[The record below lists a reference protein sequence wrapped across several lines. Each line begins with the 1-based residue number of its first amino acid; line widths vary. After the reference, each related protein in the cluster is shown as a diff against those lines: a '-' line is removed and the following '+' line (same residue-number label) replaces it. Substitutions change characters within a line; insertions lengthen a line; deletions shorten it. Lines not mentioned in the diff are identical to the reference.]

1 MRNVV
6 LIIHFTP
13 HISHYTSFFYFSPEV
28 FIMQN
33 TLVAPVGVLGFG
45 VEGQS
50 TFNYLVRNGVKDIV
64 VMDKN
69 PVNLPQVPAGV
80 NVKVCSGESYLDG
93 LKDCVTVVRSA
104 GVYPMS
110 QELFKFQMNGGL
122 MTSQIQLF
130 LEQTKSKKVVGV
142 TGTLGK
148 GSTVSMISHILTK
161 CGVNNEIGGNFGVPA
176 LDLLETETADR
187 VSILELSSF
196 QLMTLSLSPDVGVVL
211 RVSTEHLD
219 WHKTVEEYR
228 DAKANLVRWQKRA
241 GTCVYLKDAAPT
253 AKIAAESPAGT
264 KYAVSL
270 KDGPSAGDGDAVIDG
285 ATLLIDGEK
294 LFLSDCKVRGIY
306 QLENMAAAT
315 LACKA
320 LGIKVADAF
329 EALKSYETLPF
340 RMEFKGEKKGIEF
353 FNDSYATRPDATIAA
368 TASMKRPF
376 ALILGGSEKNADFT
390 ELSQILV
397 NDRPNLKR
405 IALIGATAQR
415 MLESLQQAG
424 LKVTANIFP
433 TLEEA
438 FADSLQIGE
447 GGTVIM
453 SPACASF
460 GLFKN
465 YKVRGQ
471 VFDKLVE
478 NV

>member
-1 MRNVV
+1 
-6 LIIHFTP
+6 
-13 HISHYTSFFYFSPEV
+13 
-28 FIMQN
+28 MQN
-33 TLVAPVGVLGFG
+33 SIVAPVGVLGFG

-50 TFNYLVRNGVKDIV
+50 TFNYLVRSGIKDIV

-69 PVNLPQVPAGV
+69 PVSLPEVPAGV
-80 NVKVCSGESYLDG
+80 NVKTFSGDNYMDG

-130 LEQTKSKKVVGV
+130 LEQTKSKKIVGV

-176 LDLLETETADR
+176 LDLLETETSDR

-196 QLMTLSLSPDVGVVL
+196 QLMTLSISPDVGVVL

-219 WHKTVEEYR
+219 WHKSVEEYR
-228 DAKANLVRWQKRA
+228 DAKANLVRWQKRG
-241 GTCVYLKDAAPT
+241 GTCVFLKDAAPT
-253 AKIAAESPAGT
+253 AKIAAESPATT
-264 KYAVSL
+264 KYAITL
-270 KDGPSAGDGDAVIDG
+270 ADGPNFGDGDAVIDG
-285 ATLLIDGEK
+285 ATLAIDDEK
-294 LFLSDCKVRGIY
+294 LFLADCKVRGIY

-315 LACKA
+315 LAVKA

-340 RMEFKGEKKGIEF
+340 RMEFKGEKNGIEF
-353 FNDSYATRPDATIAA
+353 YNDSYATRPDATIAA

-390 ELSQILV
+390 ELSKILV
-397 NDRPNLKR
+397 EDRPNLKR

-424 LKVTANIFP
+424 LQIPANIFP

-438 FADSLQIGE
+438 FADSLAIGE

-471 VFDKLVE
+471 VFDKLVNE
-478 NV
+478 L

>member
-1 MRNVV
+1 
-6 LIIHFTP
+6 
-13 HISHYTSFFYFSPEV
+13 
-28 FIMQN
+28 MQN
-33 TLVAPVGVLGFG
+33 SIVAPVGVLGFG

-50 TFNYLVRNGVKDIV
+50 TFNYLIRSGIKDIV

-69 PVNLPQVPAGV
+69 PVNLPEVPAGV
-80 NVKVCSGESYLDG
+80 NVKTFSGDNYMDG

-176 LDLLETETADR
+176 LDLLENEPNDR

-196 QLMTLSLSPDVGVVL
+196 QLMTLSLSPDVAVVL

-219 WHKTVEEYR
+219 WHKSVEEYR
-228 DAKANLVRWQKRA
+228 DAKANLVRWQKRS
-241 GTCVYLKDAAPT
+241 GTCVFLKDAAPT
-253 AKIAAESPAGT
+253 AKIAAESPATT
-264 KYAVSL
+264 KYAITL
-270 KDGPSAGDGDAVIDG
+270 ADGPNFGDGDAVIDG
-285 ATLLIDGEK
+285 ATLAIDDEK
-294 LFLSDCKVRGIY
+294 LFLADCKVRGIY

-315 LACKA
+315 LAVKA

-340 RMEFKGEKKGIEF
+340 RMEFKGEKNGIEF
-353 FNDSYATRPDATIAA
+353 YNDSYATRPDATIAA

-390 ELSQILV
+390 ELSKILV

-415 MLESLQQAG
+415 MLESLTQAG
-424 LKVTANIFP
+424 LQIPANIFP

-438 FADSLQIGE
+438 FADSLAIGK

-471 VFDKLVE
+471 VFDKLVAE
-478 NV
+478 Q

>member
-1 MRNVV
+1 
-6 LIIHFTP
+6 
-13 HISHYTSFFYFSPEV
+13 
-28 FIMQN
+28 MQN
-33 TLVAPVGVLGFG
+33 SIVAPVGVLGFG

-50 TFNYLVRNGVKDIV
+50 TFNYLVRSGIKDIV

-69 PVNLPQVPAGV
+69 PVSLPEVPAGV
-80 NVKVCSGESYLDG
+80 NVKTFSGDNYMDG

-176 LDLLETETADR
+176 LDLLETETSDR

-196 QLMTLSLSPDVGVVL
+196 QLMTLSLSPDVAVVL

-219 WHKTVEEYR
+219 WHKSVEEYR
-228 DAKANLVRWQKRA
+228 DAKANLVRWQKRG
-241 GTCVYLKDAAPT
+241 GTCVFLKDAAPT
-253 AKIAAESPAGT
+253 AKIAAESPATT
-264 KYAVSL
+264 KYAITL
-270 KDGPSAGDGDAVIDG
+270 ADGPNFGDGDAVIDG
-285 ATLLIDGEK
+285 ATLAIDDEK
-294 LFLSDCKVRGIY
+294 LFLADCKVRGIY

-315 LACKA
+315 LAVKA

-340 RMEFKGEKKGIEF
+340 RMEFKGEKNGIEF
-353 FNDSYATRPDATIAA
+353 YNDSYATRPDATIAA

-376 ALILGGSEKNADFT
+376 ALILGGSEKNANFT
-390 ELSQILV
+390 ELSKILV
-397 NDRPNLKR
+397 EERPNLKR

-415 MLESLQQAG
+415 MLDSLQQAG
-424 LKVTANIFP
+424 LQIPANIFP

-438 FADSLQIGE
+438 FADSLAIGK

-471 VFDKLVE
+471 VFDKLVAE
-478 NV
+478 L

>member
-1 MRNVV
+1 
-6 LIIHFTP
+6 
-13 HISHYTSFFYFSPEV
+13 
-28 FIMQN
+28 MQN
-33 TLVAPVGVLGFG
+33 SIVAPVGVLGFG

-50 TFNYLVRNGVKDIV
+50 TFNYLIRSGIKDIV

-69 PVNLPQVPAGV
+69 PVSLPKVPAGV
-80 NVKVCSGESYLDG
+80 NVKTFSGNNYMDG

-130 LEQTKSKKVVGV
+130 LEQTKSRKVVGV

-161 CGVNNEIGGNFGVPA
+161 CGVSNEIGGNFGVPA
-176 LDLLETETADR
+176 LDLLENEPNDR

-196 QLMTLSLSPDVGVVL
+196 QLMTLSLSPDVAVVL

-219 WHKTVEEYR
+219 WHKSVEEYR
-228 DAKANLVRWQKRA
+228 DAKANLVRWQKRS
-241 GTCVYLKDAAPT
+241 GTCVFLKDAAPT
-253 AKIAAESPAGT
+253 AKIAAESPATT
-264 KYAVSL
+264 KYAITL
-270 KDGPSAGDGDAVIDG
+270 ADGPNFGDGDAVIDG
-285 ATLLIDGEK
+285 ATLTIDDEK
-294 LFLSDCKVRGIY
+294 LFLADCKVRGIY

-315 LACKA
+315 LAVKA

-340 RMEFKGEKKGIEF
+340 RMEFKGEKNGIEF

-368 TASMKRPF
+368 TASMTRPF

-390 ELSQILV
+390 ELSKILV

-424 LKVTANIFP
+424 LQIPANIFP

-438 FADSLQIGE
+438 FADSLAIGK

-471 VFDKLVE
+471 VFDKLVAE
-478 NV
+478 L

>member
-1 MRNVV
+1 MN
-6 LIIHFTP
+6 
-13 HISHYTSFFYFSPEV
+13 
-28 FIMQN
+28 N
-33 TLVAPVGVLGFG
+33 NLVAPVGILGFG

-50 TFNYLVRNGVKDIV
+50 TLRYLFREGVKEIV

-69 PVNLPQVPAGV
+69 PVNLPEVPAGV
-80 NVKVCSGESYLDG
+80 NVKVCSGETYMDG

-110 QELFKFQMNGGL
+110 QELFKFQMNGGM

-130 LEQTKSKKVVGV
+130 LEQTKSVKTVGV

-148 GSTVSMISHILTK
+148 GSTVSMISHILNAR
-161 CGVNNEIGGNFGVPA
+161 GVKNEIGGNFGVPA
-176 LDLLETETADR
+176 LDLLEDETADR
-187 VSILELSSF
+187 ISILELSSF

-228 DAKANLVRWQKRA
+228 DAKANLVRWQKGA

-253 AKIAAESPAGT
+253 AKIAGESPARN
-264 KYAVSL
+264 KLAV
-270 KDGPSAGDGDAVIDG
+270 AFGDGDANIEG
-285 ATLLIDGEK
+285 ATLTIGNDK
-294 LFLSDCKVRGIY
+294 LYLEDCKVRGIY
-306 QLENMAAAT
+306 QLENMAAAA
-315 LACKA
+315 LACTA

-329 EALKSYETLPF
+329 EALKTYETLPF
-340 RMEFKGEKKGIEF
+340 RMEFKGEKNGIEF
-353 FNDSYATRPDATIAA
+353 YNDSYATRPDATIAA
-368 TASMKRPF
+368 TGSMKRPF

-390 ELSQILV
+390 ELSEILV
-397 NDRPNLKR
+397 KDRSNLKQ
-405 IALIGATAQR
+405 IALIGATAER
-415 MLESLQQAG
+415 MLDDLKKAG
-424 LKVTANIFP
+424 VDAAGIKTAIYP

-438 FADSLQIGE
+438 FAASLSIGK
-447 GGTVIM
+447 GGSVIM

-471 VFDKLVE
+471 VFDKLVAE
-478 NV
+478 L

>member
-1 MRNVV
+1 
-6 LIIHFTP
+6 
-13 HISHYTSFFYFSPEV
+13 
-28 FIMQN
+28 MQN
-33 TLVAPVGVLGFG
+33 SIVAPVGVLGFG

-50 TFNYLVRNGVKDIV
+50 TFNYLIRSGIKDIV

-69 PVNLPQVPAGV
+69 PVSLPKVPAGV
-80 NVKVCSGESYLDG
+80 NVKTFSGDNYMDG

-130 LEQTKSKKVVGV
+130 LEQTKSKKVIGV

-161 CGVNNEIGGNFGVPA
+161 CDVSNEIGGNFGVPA
-176 LDLLETETADR
+176 LDLLENEPNDR

-196 QLMTLSLSPDVGVVL
+196 QLMTLSLSPDVAVVL

-219 WHKTVEEYR
+219 WHKSVEEYR
-228 DAKANLVRWQKRA
+228 DAKANLVRWQKRS
-241 GTCVYLKDAAPT
+241 GTCVFLKDAAPT
-253 AKIAAESPAGT
+253 AKIAAESPATT
-264 KYAVSL
+264 KYAITL
-270 KDGPSAGDGDAVIDG
+270 ADGPNFGDGDAVIDG
-285 ATLLIDGEK
+285 ATLAIDDEK
-294 LFLSDCKVRGIY
+294 LFLADCKVRGIY

-315 LACKA
+315 LAVKA

-340 RMEFKGEKKGIEF
+340 RMEFKGEKNGIEF
-353 FNDSYATRPDATIAA
+353 YNDSYATRPDATIAA
-368 TASMKRPF
+368 TASMTRPF

-390 ELSQILV
+390 ELSKILV

-424 LKVTANIFP
+424 LQIPANIFP

-438 FADSLQIGE
+438 FADSLAIGK

-471 VFDKLVE
+471 VFDKLVAE
-478 NV
+478 V

>member
-1 MRNVV
+1 
-6 LIIHFTP
+6 
-13 HISHYTSFFYFSPEV
+13 
-28 FIMQN
+28 MQN
-33 TLVAPVGVLGFG
+33 SIVAPVGVLGFG

-50 TFNYLVRNGVKDIV
+50 TFNYLVRSGIKDIV

-69 PVNLPQVPAGV
+69 PISLPKVPAGV
-80 NVKVCSGESYLDG
+80 NVKTFSGDNYMDG

-110 QELFKFQMNGGL
+110 QELFKFQMNGGI

-176 LDLLETETADR
+176 LDLLESETSDR

-196 QLMTLSLSPDVGVVL
+196 QLMTLSVSPDVAVVL

-219 WHKTVEEYR
+219 WHKSVEEYR
-228 DAKANLVRWQKRA
+228 DAKANLVRWQKRG
-241 GTCVYLKDAAPT
+241 GTCVFLKDAAPT
-253 AKIAAESPAGT
+253 AKIAAESPATT
-264 KYAVSL
+264 KYAITL
-270 KDGPSAGDGDAVIDG
+270 ADGPNFGDGDAVIDG
-285 ATLLIDGEK
+285 ATLAIDDEK
-294 LFLSDCKVRGIY
+294 LFLEDCKVRGIY

-315 LACKA
+315 LAVKA

-340 RMEFKGEKKGIEF
+340 RMEFKGEKNGIEF
-353 FNDSYATRPDATIAA
+353 YNDSYATRPDATIAA

-390 ELSQILV
+390 ELSKILV
-397 NDRPNLKR
+397 EERPNLKR

-424 LKVTANIFP
+424 LQIPANIFP

-438 FADSLQIGE
+438 FADSLAIGK

-471 VFDKLVE
+471 VFDKLVAE
-478 NV
+478 Q

>member
-1 MRNVV
+1 MDSN
-6 LIIHFTP
+6 
-13 HISHYTSFFYFSPEV
+13 
-28 FIMQN
+28 
-33 TLVAPVGVLGFG
+33 LVAPVGVLGFG

-50 TFNYLVRNGVKDIV
+50 TFNYLIRSGIKDIV

-69 PVNLPQVPAGV
+69 PVNLPDVPAGV
-80 NVKVCSGESYLDG
+80 NVKTFSGDNYMDG

-110 QELFKFQMNGGL
+110 QDLFKFQMNGGL

-130 LEQTKSKKVVGV
+130 LEQTNSKKTIGV

-176 LDLLETETADR
+176 LDLLETETPDR

-196 QLMTLSLSPDVGVVL
+196 QLMTLSVSPDVGVVL

-228 DAKANLVRWQKRA
+228 DAKANLVRWQKRN
-241 GTCVYLKDAAPT
+241 GTCVYLKEAEPT
-253 AKIAAESPAGT
+253 VKIAGESPAAT
-264 KYAVSL
+264 KYAVSYAN
-270 KDGPSAGDGDAVIDG
+270 GTGNGDAVIDG
-285 ATLLIDGEK
+285 ATLAIDGEK

-315 LACKA
+315 LAVKA
-320 LGIKVADAF
+320 IGIKVADAF

-340 RMEFKGEKKGIEF
+340 RMEFKGEKNGIDF
-353 FNDSYATRPDATIAA
+353 YNDSYATRPDATIAA

-397 NDRPNLKR
+397 KERPNLKR
-405 IALIGATAQR
+405 VALIGATAER
-415 MLESLQQAG
+415 MLESLMQAG
-424 LKVTANIFP
+424 LQVPAKIFP
-433 TLEEA
+433 SLEEA
-438 FADSLQIGE
+438 FADSLAIGE

-471 VFDKLVE
+471 VFDKLVNE
-478 NV
+478 L

>member
-1 MRNVV
+1 
-6 LIIHFTP
+6 
-13 HISHYTSFFYFSPEV
+13 
-28 FIMQN
+28 MQN
-33 TLVAPVGVLGFG
+33 TLVSPVGILGFG

-50 TFNYLVRNGVKDIV
+50 TLRYLFREGIKDIV

-69 PVNLPQVPAGV
+69 PVTLPDVPTGV
-80 NVKVCSGESYLDG
+80 NVKVCSGENYLDG

-110 QELFKFQMNGGL
+110 PELFKFQMNGGL

-130 LEQTKSKKVVGV
+130 LEQTQSKATVGV

-161 CGVNNEIGGNFGVPA
+161 TGHKNEIGGNFGVPA
-176 LDLLETETADR
+176 LDLLEDETPDR
-187 VSILELSSF
+187 ISILELSSF
-196 QLMTLSLSPDVGVVL
+196 QLMTLSVSPDVGVVL

-219 WHKTVEEYR
+219 WHKSVEEYR
-228 DAKANLVRWQKRA
+228 DAKANLVRWQKRES
-241 GTCVYLKDAAPT
+241 TCVYLKDAEPT
-253 AKIAAESPAGT
+253 AKIASESPAKT

-270 KDGPSAGDGDAVIDG
+270 ADGASNGNGDAVIDG
-285 ATLLIDGEK
+285 ATLTIDGST
-294 LFLSDCKVRGIY
+294 LYLADCKVRGIY

-315 LACKA
+315 LAVKA
-320 LGIKVADAF
+320 LGVKVADAF

-340 RMEFKGEKKGIEF
+340 RMEFKGEKHGIEF
-353 FNDSYATRPDATIAA
+353 YNDSYATRPDATIAA
-368 TASMKRPF
+368 TGSMKRPF

-390 ELSQILV
+390 ELSEILV
-397 NDRPNLKR
+397 KQRPNLKR
-405 IALIGATAQR
+405 IALIGATAER
-415 MLESLQQAG
+415 MLADLKKAG
-424 LKVTANIFP
+424 VDEAGIKTAIFP

-438 FADSLQIGE
+438 FADSLNIGE

-471 VFDKLVE
+471 VFDKLVTSY
-478 NV
+478 

>member
-1 MRNVV
+1 
-6 LIIHFTP
+6 
-13 HISHYTSFFYFSPEV
+13 
-28 FIMQN
+28 MQN
-33 TLVAPVGVLGFG
+33 SIVAPVGVLGFG

-50 TFNYLVRNGVKDIV
+50 TFNYLVRSGIKDIV

-69 PVNLPQVPAGV
+69 PVSLPKVPAGV
-80 NVKVCSGESYLDG
+80 NVKTFSGDNYMDG

-130 LEQTKSKKVVGV
+130 LEQTKSRKVVGV

-161 CGVNNEIGGNFGVPA
+161 CGVSNEIGGNFGVPA
-176 LDLLETETADR
+176 LDLLENEPNDR

-196 QLMTLSLSPDVGVVL
+196 QLMTLSLSPDVAVVL

-219 WHKTVEEYR
+219 WHKSVEEYR
-228 DAKANLVRWQKRA
+228 DAKANLVRWQKRS
-241 GTCVYLKDAAPT
+241 GTCVFLKDAAPT
-253 AKIAAESPAGT
+253 AKIAAESPATT
-264 KYAVSL
+264 KYAITL
-270 KDGPSAGDGDAVIDG
+270 ADGPNFGDGDAVIDG
-285 ATLLIDGEK
+285 ATLTIDDEK
-294 LFLSDCKVRGIY
+294 LFLADCKVRGIY

-315 LACKA
+315 LAVKA

-340 RMEFKGEKKGIEF
+340 RMEFKGEKNGIEF

-368 TASMKRPF
+368 TASMTRPF

-390 ELSQILV
+390 ELSKILV

-424 LKVTANIFP
+424 LQIPANIFP

-438 FADSLQIGE
+438 FADSLAIGK

-471 VFDKLVE
+471 VFDKLVAE
-478 NV
+478 L

>member
-1 MRNVV
+1 
-6 LIIHFTP
+6 
-13 HISHYTSFFYFSPEV
+13 
-28 FIMQN
+28 MQN
-33 TLVAPVGVLGFG
+33 SIVAPVGVLGFG

-50 TFNYLVRNGVKDIV
+50 TFNYLVRSGIKDIV

-69 PVNLPQVPAGV
+69 PVSLPKVPAGV
-80 NVKVCSGESYLDG
+80 NVKTFSGDNYMDG

-176 LDLLETETADR
+176 LDLLENEPNDR

-196 QLMTLSLSPDVGVVL
+196 QLMTLSLSPDVAVVL

-219 WHKTVEEYR
+219 WHKSVEEYR
-228 DAKANLVRWQKRA
+228 DAKANLVRWQKRS
-241 GTCVYLKDAAPT
+241 GTCVFLKDAAPT
-253 AKIAAESPAGT
+253 AKIAAESPATT
-264 KYAVSL
+264 KYAITL
-270 KDGPSAGDGDAVIDG
+270 ADGPNFGDGDAVIDG
-285 ATLLIDGEK
+285 ATLAIDDEK
-294 LFLSDCKVRGIY
+294 LFLADCKVRGIY

-315 LACKA
+315 LAVKA

-340 RMEFKGEKKGIEF
+340 RMEFKGEKNGIEF
-353 FNDSYATRPDATIAA
+353 YNDSYATRPDATIAA
-368 TASMKRPF
+368 TASMTRPF

-390 ELSQILV
+390 ELSKILV

-424 LKVTANIFP
+424 LQIPANIFP

-438 FADSLQIGE
+438 FADSLAIGK

-471 VFDKLVE
+471 VFDKLVAE
-478 NV
+478 R

>member
-1 MRNVV
+1 
-6 LIIHFTP
+6 
-13 HISHYTSFFYFSPEV
+13 
-28 FIMQN
+28 MQSK
-33 TLVAPVGVLGFG
+33 LVTPVGVLGFG

-50 TFNYLVRNGVKDIV
+50 TFNYLVRNGIKEIV

-69 PVNLPQVPAGV
+69 PVNLPEVPADV
-80 NVKVCSGESYLDG
+80 NVKTFSGEGYLDG

-110 QELFKFQMNGGL
+110 QDLFKFQMNGGI

-148 GSTVSMISHILTK
+148 GSTVSMISHILTAA
-161 CGVNNEIGGNFGVPA
+161 GVKNEIGGNFGVPA
-176 LDLLETETADR
+176 LDLLEDETPDR
-187 VSILELSSF
+187 ITILELSSF

-219 WHKTVEEYR
+219 WHKSVEEYR

-241 GTCVYLKDAAPT
+241 GTCVYLKDAEPS

-264 KYAVSL
+264 KYAVCHA
-270 KDGPSAGDGDAVIDG
+270 DGDGAGDGDAVIEG
-285 ATLLIDGEK
+285 ATLAIDSEK
-294 LFLSDCKVRGIY
+294 LYLADCKVRGIY

-320 LGIKVADAF
+320 LGIRVADAF
-329 EALKSYETLPF
+329 QALKTYETLPF
-340 RMEFKGEKKGIEF
+340 RMEFKGEKNGIEF

-368 TASMKRPF
+368 TASMNRPF

-390 ELSQILV
+390 ELSNILV
-397 NDRPNLKR
+397 KERPNLKR
-405 IALIGATAQR
+405 IALIGATAER
-415 MLESLQQAG
+415 MLESLKQAG
-424 LKVTANIFP
+424 LESAGITAKIFP

-438 FADSLQIGE
+438 FADSLAIGK

-471 VFDKLVE
+471 VFDKLVAE
-478 NV
+478 V

>member
-1 MRNVV
+1 MDSN
-6 LIIHFTP
+6 
-13 HISHYTSFFYFSPEV
+13 
-28 FIMQN
+28 
-33 TLVAPVGVLGFG
+33 LVAPVGVLGFG

-50 TFNYLVRNGVKDIV
+50 TFNYLIRSGIKDIV

-69 PVNLPQVPAGV
+69 PVNLPDVPAGV
-80 NVKVCSGESYLDG
+80 NVKTFSGDNYMDG

-110 QELFKFQMNGGL
+110 QDLFKFQMNGGL

-130 LEQTKSKKVVGV
+130 LEQTNSRKTIGV

-176 LDLLETETADR
+176 LDLLETETPDR

-196 QLMTLSLSPDVGVVL
+196 QLMTLSVSPDVGVVL

-228 DAKANLVRWQKRA
+228 DAKANLVRWQKRN
-241 GTCVYLKDAAPT
+241 GTCVYLKEAEPT
-253 AKIAAESPAGT
+253 VKIAGESPAAT
-264 KYAVSL
+264 KYAVSYAN
-270 KDGPSAGDGDAVIDG
+270 GTGNGDAVIDG
-285 ATLLIDGEK
+285 ATLAIDGEK

-315 LACKA
+315 LAVKA
-320 LGIKVADAF
+320 IGIKVADAF

-340 RMEFKGEKKGIEF
+340 RMEFKGEKNGIEF
-353 FNDSYATRPDATIAA
+353 YNDSYATRPDATIAA

-397 NDRPNLKR
+397 KERPNLKR
-405 IALIGATAQR
+405 VALIGATAER
-415 MLESLQQAG
+415 MLESLMQAG
-424 LKVTANIFP
+424 LQVPAKIFP

-438 FADSLQIGE
+438 FADSLAIGE

-471 VFDKLVE
+471 VFDKLVNE
-478 NV
+478 L

>member
-1 MRNVV
+1 
-6 LIIHFTP
+6 
-13 HISHYTSFFYFSPEV
+13 
-28 FIMQN
+28 MQN
-33 TLVAPVGVLGFG
+33 SIVAPVGVLGFG

-50 TFNYLVRNGVKDIV
+50 TFNYLVRSGIKDIV

-69 PVNLPQVPAGV
+69 PVSLPKVPAGV
-80 NVKVCSGESYLDG
+80 NVKTFSGDNYMDG

-176 LDLLETETADR
+176 LDLLESETSDR

-196 QLMTLSLSPDVGVVL
+196 QLMTLSLSPDVAVVL
-211 RVSTEHLD
+211 RVSTEHLG
-219 WHKTVEEYR
+219 WHKSVEEYR
-228 DAKANLVRWQKRA
+228 DAKANLVRWQKRG
-241 GTCVYLKDAAPT
+241 GTCVFLKDAAPT
-253 AKIAAESPAGT
+253 AKIAAESPATT
-264 KYAVSL
+264 KYAITLV
-270 KDGPSAGDGDAVIDG
+270 DGPNFGDGDAVIDG
-285 ATLLIDGEK
+285 ATLAIDDEK
-294 LFLSDCKVRGIY
+294 LFLEDCKVRGIY

-315 LACKA
+315 LAVKA

-340 RMEFKGEKKGIEF
+340 RMEFKGEKNGIEF
-353 FNDSYATRPDATIAA
+353 YNDSYATRPDATIAA

-390 ELSQILV
+390 ELSKILV
-397 NDRPNLKR
+397 EERPNLKR

-415 MLESLQQAG
+415 MLESLTQAG
-424 LKVTANIFP
+424 LQIPANIFP

-438 FADSLQIGE
+438 FADSLAIGK

-471 VFDKLVE
+471 VFDKLVAE
-478 NV
+478 V

>member
-1 MRNVV
+1 
-6 LIIHFTP
+6 
-13 HISHYTSFFYFSPEV
+13 
-28 FIMQN
+28 MQN
-33 TLVAPVGVLGFG
+33 SIVAPVGVLGFG

-50 TFNYLVRNGVKDIV
+50 TFNYLVRSGIKDIV

-69 PVNLPQVPAGV
+69 PISLPEVPAGV
-80 NVKVCSGESYLDG
+80 NVKTFSGNTYMDG

-176 LDLLETETADR
+176 LDLLETETSDR

-196 QLMTLSLSPDVGVVL
+196 QLMTLSVSPDVAVVL

-219 WHKTVEEYR
+219 WHKSVEEYR
-228 DAKANLVRWQKRA
+228 DAKANLVRWQKRG
-241 GTCVYLKDAAPT
+241 GTCVFLKDAAPT
-253 AKIAAESPAGT
+253 AKIAAESPATT
-264 KYAVSL
+264 KYAITL
-270 KDGPSAGDGDAVIDG
+270 ADGPNFGDGDAVIDG
-285 ATLLIDGEK
+285 ATLAIDDEK
-294 LFLSDCKVRGIY
+294 LFLADCKVRGIY

-315 LACKA
+315 LAVKA

-340 RMEFKGEKKGIEF
+340 RMEFKGEKNGIEF
-353 FNDSYATRPDATIAA
+353 YNDSYATRPDATIAA

-390 ELSQILV
+390 ELSKILV

-424 LKVTANIFP
+424 LQIPANIFP

-438 FADSLQIGE
+438 FADSLAIGE

-471 VFDKLVE
+471 VFDKLVAE
-478 NV
+478 Q

>member
-1 MRNVV
+1 
-6 LIIHFTP
+6 
-13 HISHYTSFFYFSPEV
+13 
-28 FIMQN
+28 MQN
-33 TLVAPVGVLGFG
+33 SIVAPVGVLGFG

-50 TFNYLVRNGVKDIV
+50 TFNYLIRSGIKDIV

-69 PVNLPQVPAGV
+69 PVSLPKVPAGV
-80 NVKVCSGESYLDG
+80 NVKTFSGDNYMDG

-130 LEQTKSKKVVGV
+130 LEQTKSRKVVGV

-161 CGVNNEIGGNFGVPA
+161 CGVSNEIGGNFGVPA
-176 LDLLETETADR
+176 LDLLENEPNDR

-196 QLMTLSLSPDVGVVL
+196 QLMTLSLSPDVAVVL

-219 WHKTVEEYR
+219 WHKSVEEYR
-228 DAKANLVRWQKRA
+228 DAKANLVRWQKRS
-241 GTCVYLKDAAPT
+241 GTCVFLKDAAPT
-253 AKIAAESPAGT
+253 AKIAAESPATT
-264 KYAVSL
+264 KYAITL
-270 KDGPSAGDGDAVIDG
+270 ADGPNFGDGDAVIDG
-285 ATLLIDGEK
+285 ATLAIDDEK
-294 LFLSDCKVRGIY
+294 LFLADCKVRGIY

-315 LACKA
+315 LAVKA

-340 RMEFKGEKKGIEF
+340 RMEFKGEKNGIEF
-353 FNDSYATRPDATIAA
+353 YNDSYATRPDATIAA
-368 TASMKRPF
+368 TASMTRPF

-390 ELSQILV
+390 ELSKILV

-424 LKVTANIFP
+424 LQIPANIFP

-438 FADSLQIGE
+438 FADSLAIGK

-471 VFDKLVE
+471 VFDKLVAE
-478 NV
+478 V

>member
-1 MRNVV
+1 
-6 LIIHFTP
+6 
-13 HISHYTSFFYFSPEV
+13 
-28 FIMQN
+28 MQN
-33 TLVAPVGVLGFG
+33 SIVAPVGVLGFG

-50 TFNYLVRNGVKDIV
+50 TFNYLVRSGIKDIV

-69 PVNLPQVPAGV
+69 PISLPEVPAGV
-80 NVKVCSGESYLDG
+80 NVKTFSGNTYMDG

-176 LDLLETETADR
+176 LDLLETETSDR

-196 QLMTLSLSPDVGVVL
+196 QLMTLSLSPDVAVVL

-219 WHKTVEEYR
+219 WHKSVEEYR
-228 DAKANLVRWQKRA
+228 DAKANLVRWQKRG
-241 GTCVYLKDAAPT
+241 GTCVFLKDAAPT
-253 AKIAAESPAGT
+253 AKIAAESPATT
-264 KYAVSL
+264 KYAITL
-270 KDGPSAGDGDAVIDG
+270 ADGPNFGDGDAVIDG
-285 ATLLIDGEK
+285 ATLAIDDEK
-294 LFLSDCKVRGIY
+294 LFLADCKVRGIY

-315 LACKA
+315 LAVKA

-340 RMEFKGEKKGIEF
+340 RMEFKGEKNGIEF
-353 FNDSYATRPDATIAA
+353 YNDSYATRPDATIAA

-390 ELSQILV
+390 ELSKILV

-424 LKVTANIFP
+424 LQIPANIFP

-438 FADSLQIGE
+438 FADSLAIGE

-471 VFDKLVE
+471 VFDKLVAE
-478 NV
+478 Q

>member
-1 MRNVV
+1 
-6 LIIHFTP
+6 
-13 HISHYTSFFYFSPEV
+13 
-28 FIMQN
+28 MQN

-50 TFNYLVRNGVKDIV
+50 TFNYLVRTGIKDIV

-69 PVNLPQVPAGV
+69 PVNLPAVPEGV
-80 NVKVCSGESYLDG
+80 NVKTFSGEGYLDG

-130 LEQTKSKKVVGV
+130 LEQTNSRKVVGV

-161 CGVNNEIGGNFGVPA
+161 CGVANEIGGNFGVPA
-176 LDLLETETADR
+176 LDLLERSTPDR
-187 VSILELSSF
+187 ISILELSSF
-196 QLMTLSLSPDVGVVL
+196 QLMTLSVSPDVGVVL

-219 WHKTVEEYR
+219 WHKSVEEYR

-241 GTCVYLKDAAPT
+241 GTCVYLKDAAPS
-253 AKIAAESPAGT
+253 AKIASESPAGT
-264 KYAVSL
+264 KYAVTL
-270 KDGPSAGDGDAVIDG
+270 ADGPSAGGGDAVIDG
-285 ATLLIDGEK
+285 ATLTIDGEK

-329 EALKSYETLPF
+329 EALKTYDTLPF
-340 RMEFKGEKKGIEF
+340 RMEFKGEKNGIEF

-368 TASMKRPF
+368 TASMDRPF

-390 ELSQILV
+390 ELSNILV
-397 NDRPNLKR
+397 QERPNLKR

-415 MLESLQQAG
+415 MLESLAQAG
-424 LKVTANIFP
+424 LESAGENGNGIQAAIFP

-438 FADSLQIGE
+438 FQDCLSIGK
-447 GGTVIM
+447 GGIVIM

-465 YKVRGQ
+465 YKERGKA
-471 VFDKLVE
+471 FDKLVE
-478 NV
+478 AV

>member
-1 MRNVV
+1 
-6 LIIHFTP
+6 
-13 HISHYTSFFYFSPEV
+13 
-28 FIMQN
+28 MQN
-33 TLVAPVGVLGFG
+33 TLVSPVGILGFG

-50 TFNYLVRNGVKDIV
+50 TLRYLFREGVKDII

-69 PVNLPQVPAGV
+69 PVTLPDVPAGV
-80 NVKVCSGESYLDG
+80 NVKVCSGENYLDG

-110 QELFKFQMNGGL
+110 QELFHFQMNGGL

-130 LEQTKSKKVVGV
+130 LEQTQSKATVGV

-148 GSTVSMISHILTK
+148 GSTVSMISHILDK
-161 CGVNNEIGGNFGVPA
+161 CGKSNAIGGNFGVPA
-176 LDLLETETADR
+176 LDLLEDETPDR
-187 VSILELSSF
+187 ISILELSSF
-196 QLMTLSLSPDVGVVL
+196 QLMTLSVSPDVGVVL

-219 WHKTVEEYR
+219 WHKSVEEYR
-228 DAKANLVRWQKRA
+228 DAKANLVRWQKRES
-241 GTCVYLKDAAPT
+241 TCVYLKDAEPT
-253 AKIAAESPAGT
+253 AKIASESPAKT

-270 KDGPSAGDGDAVIDG
+270 ADGASNGDGDAVIDG
-285 ATLLIDGEK
+285 ATLTIDGVT
-294 LFLSDCKVRGIY
+294 LYLADCKVRGIY

-315 LACKA
+315 LAVKA
-320 LGIKVADAF
+320 LGVKVADAF

-340 RMEFKGEKKGIEF
+340 RMEFKGEKRGIEF
-353 FNDSYATRPDATIAA
+353 YNDSYATRPDATIAA
-368 TASMKRPF
+368 TGSMKRPF

-390 ELSQILV
+390 ELSEILV
-397 NDRPNLKR
+397 KQRPNLKR
-405 IALIGATAQR
+405 VALIGATAER
-415 MLESLQQAG
+415 MLADLKKAG
-424 LKVTANIFP
+424 VDEAGIKTAIFP
-433 TLEEA
+433 TLEDA
-438 FADSLQIGE
+438 FADSLNIGE

-478 NV
+478 GV

>member
-1 MRNVV
+1 MDSN
-6 LIIHFTP
+6 LI
-13 HISHYTSFFYFSPEV
+13 
-28 FIMQN
+28 
-33 TLVAPVGVLGFG
+33 APVGVLGFG

-50 TFNYLVRNGVKDIV
+50 TFNYLIRSGIKDIV

-69 PVNLPQVPAGV
+69 PVNLPDVPAGV
-80 NVKVCSGESYLDG
+80 NVKTFSGDNYMDG

-110 QELFKFQMNGGL
+110 QDLFKFQMNGGL

-130 LEQTKSKKVVGV
+130 LEQTNSKKTIGV

-176 LDLLETETADR
+176 LDLLETETPDR

-196 QLMTLSLSPDVGVVL
+196 QLMTLSVSPDVGVVL

-228 DAKANLVRWQKRA
+228 DAKANLVRWQKRN
-241 GTCVYLKDAAPT
+241 GTCVYLKEAEPT
-253 AKIAAESPAGT
+253 VKIAGESPAAT
-264 KYAVSL
+264 KYAVSYAN
-270 KDGPSAGDGDAVIDG
+270 GTGNGDAVIDG
-285 ATLLIDGEK
+285 ATLAIDGEK

-315 LACKA
+315 LAVKA
-320 LGIKVADAF
+320 IGIKVADAF

-340 RMEFKGEKKGIEF
+340 RMEFKGEKNGIEF
-353 FNDSYATRPDATIAA
+353 YNDSYATRPDATIAA

-397 NDRPNLKR
+397 KDRPNLKR
-405 IALIGATAQR
+405 VALIGATAER
-415 MLESLQQAG
+415 MLESLMQAG
-424 LKVTANIFP
+424 LQVPAKIFP

-438 FADSLQIGE
+438 FADSLAIGE

-471 VFDKLVE
+471 VFDKLVNE
-478 NV
+478 L

>member
-1 MRNVV
+1 
-6 LIIHFTP
+6 
-13 HISHYTSFFYFSPEV
+13 
-28 FIMQN
+28 MQN
-33 TLVAPVGVLGFG
+33 TLVSPVGILGFG

-50 TFNYLVRNGVKDIV
+50 TLRYLFREGIKDIV

-69 PVNLPQVPAGV
+69 PVNLPEVPAGV
-80 NVKVCSGESYLDG
+80 NVKVSSGENYLDG

-130 LEQTKSKKVVGV
+130 LEQTRSAKVVGV

-148 GSTVSMISHILTK
+148 GSTVSMISHILDK
-161 CGVNNEIGGNFGVPA
+161 CGKSNAIGGNFGVPA
-176 LDLLETETADR
+176 LDLLEDETPER
-187 VSILELSSF
+187 ISILELSSF
-196 QLMTLSLSPDVGVVL
+196 QLMTLSVSPDVGVVL

-228 DAKANLVRWQKRA
+228 DAKANLVRWQKREGA
-241 GTCVYLKDAAPT
+241 CVYLKDAAPT
-253 AKIAAESPAGT
+253 AKIASESPAKT

-270 KDGPSAGDGDAVIDG
+270 ADGPSAGDGDAVIEG
-285 ATLLIDGEK
+285 ATLTIGNDK
-294 LFLSDCKVRGIY
+294 LELADCKVRGIY

-315 LACKA
+315 LAVKA

-340 RMEFKGEKKGIEF
+340 RMEFKGEKNGIEF
-353 FNDSYATRPDATIAA
+353 YNDSYATRPDATIAA

-390 ELSQILV
+390 ELSNILV
-397 NDRPNLKR
+397 KERPNLKQ
-405 IALIGATAQR
+405 IALIGATAER
-415 MLESLQQAG
+415 MLADLKKAG
-424 LKVTANIFP
+424 VDEAGIKTALFP

-438 FADSLQIGE
+438 FANSLSIGK

-471 VFDKLVE
+471 VFDKLVAE
-478 NV
+478 L

>member
-1 MRNVV
+1 
-6 LIIHFTP
+6 
-13 HISHYTSFFYFSPEV
+13 
-28 FIMQN
+28 MQN
-33 TLVAPVGVLGFG
+33 SIVAPVGVLGFG

-50 TFNYLVRNGVKDIV
+50 TFNYLIRSGIKDIV

-69 PVNLPQVPAGV
+69 PVSLPKVPAGV
-80 NVKVCSGESYLDG
+80 NVKTFSGDNYMDG

-161 CGVNNEIGGNFGVPA
+161 CGVSNEIGGNFGVPA
-176 LDLLETETADR
+176 LDLLENEPNDR

-196 QLMTLSLSPDVGVVL
+196 QLMTLSLSPDVAVVL

-219 WHKTVEEYR
+219 WHKSVEEYR
-228 DAKANLVRWQKRA
+228 DAKANLVRWQKRS
-241 GTCVYLKDAAPT
+241 GTCVFLKDAAPT
-253 AKIAAESPAGT
+253 AKIAAESPATT
-264 KYAVSL
+264 KYAITL
-270 KDGPSAGDGDAVIDG
+270 ADGPNFGDGDAVIDG
-285 ATLLIDGEK
+285 ATLAIDDEK
-294 LFLSDCKVRGIY
+294 LFLADCKVRGIY

-315 LACKA
+315 LAVKA

-340 RMEFKGEKKGIEF
+340 RMEFKGEKNGIEF
-353 FNDSYATRPDATIAA
+353 YNDSYATRPDATIAA
-368 TASMKRPF
+368 TASMTRPF

-390 ELSQILV
+390 ELSKILV

-424 LKVTANIFP
+424 LQIPANIFP

-438 FADSLQIGE
+438 FADSLAIGK

-471 VFDKLVE
+471 VFDKLVAE
-478 NV
+478 L

>member
-1 MRNVV
+1 
-6 LIIHFTP
+6 
-13 HISHYTSFFYFSPEV
+13 
-28 FIMQN
+28 MQN
-33 TLVAPVGVLGFG
+33 NLVEPVGILGFG

-50 TFNYLVRNGVKDIV
+50 TLRYLFREGVKDIV

-69 PVNLPQVPAGV
+69 PVNLPEVPAGV
-80 NVKVCSGESYLDG
+80 NVKVSSGENYLDG

-130 LEQTKSKKVVGV
+130 LEQTRSAKVVGV

-148 GSTVSMISHILTK
+148 GSTVSMISHILDK
-161 CGVNNEIGGNFGVPA
+161 CGKSNAIGGNFGVPA
-176 LDLLETETADR
+176 LDLLEDETPER
-187 VSILELSSF
+187 ISILELSSF
-196 QLMTLSLSPDVGVVL
+196 QLMTLSVSPDVGVVL

-228 DAKANLVRWQKRA
+228 DAKANLVRWQKREGA
-241 GTCVYLKDAAPT
+241 CVYLKDAAPT
-253 AKIAAESPAGT
+253 AKIASESPAKT

-270 KDGPSAGDGDAVIDG
+270 ADGPSAGDGDAVIEG
-285 ATLLIDGEK
+285 ATLTIGNDK
-294 LFLSDCKVRGIY
+294 LELADCKVRGIY

-315 LACKA
+315 LAVKA

-329 EALKSYETLPF
+329 EALKSYEPLPF
-340 RMEFKGEKKGIEF
+340 RMEFKGEKNGIEF
-353 FNDSYATRPDATIAA
+353 YNDSYATRPDATIAA

-390 ELSQILV
+390 ELSEILV
-397 NDRPNLKR
+397 KQRPNLKR
-405 IALIGATAQR
+405 VALIGATAER
-415 MLESLQQAG
+415 MLADLKKAG
-424 LKVTANIFP
+424 VDEAGIKTAIFP
-433 TLEEA
+433 TLEDA
-438 FADSLQIGE
+438 FADSLNIGE

-478 NV
+478 SV

>member
-1 MRNVV
+1 MDSN
-6 LIIHFTP
+6 
-13 HISHYTSFFYFSPEV
+13 
-28 FIMQN
+28 
-33 TLVAPVGVLGFG
+33 LVAPVGVLGFG

-50 TFNYLVRNGVKDIV
+50 TFNYLIRSGIKDIV

-69 PVNLPQVPAGV
+69 PVNLPDVPAGV
-80 NVKVCSGESYLDG
+80 NVKTFSGDNYMDG

-110 QELFKFQMNGGL
+110 QDLFKFQMNGGL

-130 LEQTKSKKVVGV
+130 LEQTNSKKTIGV

-176 LDLLETETADR
+176 LDLLETETPDR

-196 QLMTLSLSPDVGVVL
+196 QLMTLSVSPDVGVIL

-228 DAKANLVRWQKRA
+228 DAKANLVRWQKRN
-241 GTCVYLKDAAPT
+241 GTCVYLKEAEPT
-253 AKIAAESPAGT
+253 VKIAGESPAAT
-264 KYAVSL
+264 KYAVSYAN
-270 KDGPSAGDGDAVIDG
+270 GTGNGDAVIDG
-285 ATLLIDGEK
+285 ATLAINGEK

-315 LACKA
+315 LAVKA
-320 LGIKVADAF
+320 IGIKVTDAF

-340 RMEFKGEKKGIEF
+340 RMEFKGEKNGIEF
-353 FNDSYATRPDATIAA
+353 YNDSYATRPDATIAA

-397 NDRPNLKR
+397 KERPNLKR
-405 IALIGATAQR
+405 VALIGATAER
-415 MLESLQQAG
+415 MLESLMQAG
-424 LKVTANIFP
+424 LQVPAKIFP

-438 FADSLQIGE
+438 FADSLAIGE

-471 VFDKLVE
+471 VFDKLVNE
-478 NV
+478 L

>member
-1 MRNVV
+1 MLSKKNEG
-6 LIIHFTP
+6 F
-13 HISHYTSFFYFSPEV
+13 
-28 FIMQN
+28 MN
-33 TLVAPVGVLGFG
+33 NNLVAPVGILGFG

-50 TFNYLVRNGVKDIV
+50 TLRYLFREGVKEII

-69 PVNLPQVPAGV
+69 PVNLPEAPIGI
-80 NVKVCSGESYLDG
+80 NVKVFSGENYLDG
-93 LKDCVTVVRSA
+93 LRECVTVVRSA

-110 QELFKFQMNGGL
+110 QDLFKFQMNGGM

-130 LEQTKSKKVVGV
+130 LEQTKSKKVIGV

-148 GSTVSMISHILTK
+148 GSTVSMISHILDK
-161 CGVNNEIGGNFGVPA
+161 CGKANIIGGNFGVPA
-176 LDLLETETADR
+176 LDLLEDDSAER
-187 VSILELSSF
+187 ISILELSSF
-196 QLMTLSLSPDVGVVL
+196 QLMTLSKSPDVGVVL

-219 WHKTVEEYR
+219 WHTSVEEYR
-228 DAKANLVRWQKRA
+228 DAKANLVRWQKSA

-253 AKIAAESPAGT
+253 AKIASESPA
-264 KYAVSL
+264 KNKLAVSF
-270 KDGPSAGDGDAVIDG
+270 GDGDANIEGSVLTIG
-285 ATLLIDGEK
+285 SEK

-315 LACKA
+315 LACTA

-368 TASMKRPF
+368 TGSMKRPF

-390 ELSQILV
+390 ELSEILV
-397 NDRPNLKR
+397 KDRPNLKR
-405 IALIGATAQR
+405 IALIGATAER
-415 MLESLQQAG
+415 MLADLKKAG
-424 LKVTANIFP
+424 VDEAGIKTAIFP

-438 FADSLQIGE
+438 FADSLSIGE

-471 VFDKLVE
+471 VFDKLVADLD
-478 NV
+478 

>member
-1 MRNVV
+1 
-6 LIIHFTP
+6 
-13 HISHYTSFFYFSPEV
+13 
-28 FIMQN
+28 MQN
-33 TLVAPVGVLGFG
+33 TLVSPVGILGFG

-50 TFNYLVRNGVKDIV
+50 TLRYLFREGVKDIV

-69 PVNLPQVPAGV
+69 PVTLPEVPAGV
-80 NVKVCSGESYLDG
+80 NIKVSSGENYLDG

-110 QELFKFQMNGGL
+110 KELFQFQMNGGL

-130 LEQTKSKKVVGV
+130 LEQTRSAKVVGV

-148 GSTVSMISHILTK
+148 GSTVSMISHILDK
-161 CGVNNEIGGNFGVPA
+161 CGKTNAIGGNFGVPA
-176 LDLLETETADR
+176 LDLLEDETPDR

-196 QLMTLSLSPDVGVVL
+196 QLMTLSISPDVGVVL

-219 WHKTVEEYR
+219 WHKSVEEYR
-228 DAKANLVRWQKRA
+228 DAKANLVRWQKRDSA
-241 GTCVYLKDAAPT
+241 CVYLKDAEPT
-253 AKIAAESPAGT
+253 AKIAAESPAKI

-270 KDGPSAGDGDAVIDG
+270 ADGASAGNGDAVIDG
-285 ATLLIDGEK
+285 ATLTIGGQTLY
-294 LFLSDCKVRGIY
+294 LADCKVRGIY

-320 LGIKVADAF
+320 LGVKVADAF

-340 RMEFKGEKKGIEF
+340 RMEFKGEKNGIEF
-353 FNDSYATRPDATIAA
+353 YNDSYATRPDATIAA
-368 TASMKRPF
+368 TASMNRPF

-390 ELSQILV
+390 ELSNILV
-397 NDRPNLKR
+397 KDRPNLKQ
-405 IALIGATAQR
+405 IALIGATAER
-415 MLESLQQAG
+415 MLADLKKAG
-424 LKVTANIFP
+424 VDEAGIKTAIFP

-438 FADSLQIGE
+438 FADSLNIGK

-478 NV
+478 SV

>member
-1 MRNVV
+1 
-6 LIIHFTP
+6 
-13 HISHYTSFFYFSPEV
+13 
-28 FIMQN
+28 MQN
-33 TLVAPVGVLGFG
+33 SIVAPVGVLGFG

-50 TFNYLVRNGVKDIV
+50 TFNYLIRSGIKDIV

-69 PVNLPQVPAGV
+69 PVSLPKVPAGV
-80 NVKVCSGESYLDG
+80 NVKTFSGDNYMDG

-176 LDLLETETADR
+176 LDLLENEPNDR

-196 QLMTLSLSPDVGVVL
+196 QLMTLSLSPDVAVVL

-219 WHKTVEEYR
+219 WHKSVEEYR
-228 DAKANLVRWQKRA
+228 DAKANLVRWQKRS
-241 GTCVYLKDAAPT
+241 GTCVFLKDAAPT
-253 AKIAAESPAGT
+253 AKIAAESPATT
-264 KYAVSL
+264 KYAITL
-270 KDGPSAGDGDAVIDG
+270 ADGPNFGDGDAVIDG
-285 ATLLIDGEK
+285 ATLAIDDEK
-294 LFLSDCKVRGIY
+294 LFLADCKVRGIY

-315 LACKA
+315 LAVKA

-340 RMEFKGEKKGIEF
+340 RMEFKGEKNGIEF
-353 FNDSYATRPDATIAA
+353 YNDSYATRPDATIAA
-368 TASMKRPF
+368 TASMTRPF

-390 ELSQILV
+390 ELSKILV

-415 MLESLQQAG
+415 MLESLTQAG
-424 LKVTANIFP
+424 LQIPANIFP

-438 FADSLQIGE
+438 FADSLAIGK

-471 VFDKLVE
+471 VFDKLVAE
-478 NV
+478 L